1 MGTDW
6 SRGGWESAFES
17 CPPYGDGRAPYEQ
30 QDTAVLADLERCA
43 EQLLACAHTENTGI
57 LRQYLE
63 CQREYTRRCC
73 RYYFYRG
80 MLHGTREALDAWAE
94 DCGP

>member
-1 MGTDW
+1 MDTNPYG
-6 SRGGWESAFES
+6 GGWESAFAS
-17 CPPYGDGRAPYEQ
+17 CPPYGEGRAPYEQ
-30 QDTAVLADLERCA
+30 SDTAILTNLERCA
-43 EQLLACAHTENTGI
+43 EQLLACAHTDNTEI

-80 MLHGTREALDAWAE
+80 MLYGTREALDTWAE
-94 DCGP
+94 EYGS